1 MSPADPKSPYDPED
15 PEEEDLWFLPA
26 PLDDSDASEPPW
38 PQADHS
44 DPLGPVAWRAAE
56 ARLGRELADAAA
68 AFARLD
74 ERLSHV
80 AEAHTRLAV
89 MAASGAFEAESI
101 WIATE
106 RLALYLALRE
116 GTREQAQDLSRA
128 DWAHRR
134 LLSRIDPLEDIAA
147 YLGRH
152 PTDHDGLAGLT
163 EQAMGAE
170 FRAEAEAWIDQVGP
184 LDDAHPFTQAAA
196 GFHLWRL
203 SGLSPVGNVV
213 EAAIVTAS
221 LGAMDSRACNFLPMT
236 LGSRRELMLQGSAEM
251 RLNGWLRATTH
262 GCQRLLMELDKILAW
277 RTRALKET
285 TDLSGRTVPRL
296 IETLIAHQ
304 LVSAELLAGIA
315 DVSRPAALR
324 NLVLF
329 QDRGLVR
336 EVTGQSRYRFWTL
349 V

>member
-1 MSPADPKSPYDPED
+1 MTPADPKSPYDPED
-15 PEEEDLWFLPA
+15 PDEEDLWFLPA
-26 PLDDSDASEPPW
+26 PLDESDAETPPW
-38 PQADHS
+38 PQADQS
-44 DPLGPVAWRAAE
+44 DPLSPKAWRAAE
-56 ARLGRELADAAA
+56 ACHGRELAEAAA
-68 AFARLD
+68 SFARLD

-80 AEAHTRLAV
+80 SAAHPRLAL
-89 MAASGAFEAESI
+89 MAASAAFEAESI

-134 LLSRIDPLEDIAA
+134 LLSGLDPIDDIAA

-163 EQAMGAE
+163 EQAMGAS
-170 FRAEAEAWIDQVGP
+170 FRAEAEAWIDQVAA
-184 LDDAHPFTQAAA
+184 LHDTHPFTQAAA

-203 SGLSPVGNVV
+203 SGLSPIGNVV
-213 EAAIVTAS
+213 EAAVVTS
-221 LGAMDSRACNFLPMT
+221 GLGAAGSRACNFVPAT

-277 RTRALKET
+277 RKRAIAQT

-296 IETLIAHQ
+296 IETLVGSQ
-304 LVSAELLAGIA
+304 LVSAELLAAAA

-329 QDRGLVR
+329 EARGLVR